1 MIPYGRQDI
10 NQDDIDA
17 VIEVLSS
24 EFITQGPLGP
34 LFERTVAKY
43 CGSQFAVATSS
54 ASAALHVA
62 CLALDLSPGDWL
74 WTSPNTF
81 VASANCGL
89 YCGAQIDFVDIDPHT
104 YNMSIKRLKEK
115 LREAERV
122 GRLPKVIIPV
132 HLCGQS
138 CDMEAIKDLSQKYG
152 FKIIEDASHA
162 IGGKY
167 KNETRHTGK

>member
-34 LFERTVAKY
+34 LFEKTVAKY

-62 CLALDLSPGDWL
+62 CLALDLGPGDWL

-81 VASANCGL
+81 VSSANCGR
-89 YCGAQIDFVDIDPHT
+89 YCGANIDFVDIT
-104 YNMSIKRLKEK
+104 LVLQLE
-115 LREAERV
+115 
-122 GRLPKVIIPV
+122 
-132 HLCGQS
+132 
-138 CDMEAIKDLSQKYG
+138 
-152 FKIIEDASHA
+152 
-162 IGGKY
+162 
-167 KNETRHTGK
+167 